1 LDSHEIE
8 PSEALRETMDTLTVE
23 QFEERMAEL
32 CLRSGVAGL
41 PRKPR
46 DRHILLKSVV
56 LTLDRDRDY
65 TEREIGDKLAYWLV
79 DIYTSADLDHV
90 TLRRLLVDTGYLER
104 TADGSSYKVADPAS
118 AEGMFVPEVDTVDV
132 YEAIGRALK
141 RNADRKKAF
150 TGNA

>member
-1 LDSHEIE
+1 MRGI
-8 PSEALRETMDTLTVE
+8 MDMLTVE

-56 LTLDRDRDY
+56 LTLDHEREY
-65 TEREIGDKLAYWLV
+65 TEREIRDKLAYWLV
-79 DIYTSADLDHV
+79 DIYTSAELDHV
-90 TLRRLLVDTGYLER
+90 TLRRLLVDTGYLAR
-104 TADGSSYKVADPAS
+104 TSDGSSYKVADPAS
-118 AEGMFVPEVDTVDV
+118 AEEIFAPEVDTVDV

-150 TGNA
+150 TADA